1 MRRMISKMNPWA
13 ADMHLHTHLC
23 VHCAAFKILC
33 KIKCAL
39 YSLFVVRKVVACFMG
54 RVEIGDSCQNLLN
67 VAVKLSCVDSSGE
80 I

>member
-1 MRRMISKMNPWA
+1 MRRMISKLNPWA

-39 YSLFVVRKVVACFMG
+39 YSLVCGEEGGSMFYGESRNWRFLSELTKCGSKVILCG
-54 RVEIGDSCQNLLN
+54 LIW
-67 VAVKLSCVDSSGE
+67 
-80 I
+80 